1 MKAIRIGIATGLALL
16 IAACAG
22 GPKEPDLLLT
32 YNKVAASQTP
42 YRNPVIII
50 PGVLGSKLKSQTTD
64 QPVWGA
70 FISGAADPQ
79 SAEGLKLITAP
90 YIYPDGSKTNWNTVV
105 PDGALEEVRLQLLGI
120 PLKVK
125 AYAQIIEAIA
135 TGGYRERQLGTAN
148 SGLYDDTHYTA
159 FQFDY
164 DWRLSNA
171 ENAVKLFHFI
181 EDVRAQTARIYETR
195 YGIMDADIKVDI
207 VAHSMGGLIARY
219 MLRYGEQG
227 LPADGSDPLLDWSG
241 SLGVERVII
250 VGTPN
255 AGSMSALEEL
265 VKGKNFGWPFLPY
278 YNQAVL
284 GSFASLYQL
293 MPRDRHTPV
302 VDAEGAP
309 IGSLYD
315 IKTWERY
322 EWGLLN
328 PKMDKT
334 YARLFPEIESVE
346 ERRKV
351 AHHTLSVHL
360 EEARRFNDALDRPAA
375 APSRLLFD
383 LVLGDVDETARTVAY
398 DPRKKSFETVAT
410 APGDG
415 VVARYSA
422 LMDEREDGDESIWTP
437 RLRSPIA
444 FDNVMILPYNHIG
457 LTQSKVFIDNMLYWL
472 LVEPRPS
479 GTPLGYPLKSNDNLL
494 ND

>member
-1 MKAIRIGIATGLALL
+1 MQHRFSFILLALPFFL
-16 IAACAG
+16 AACAS
-22 GPKEPDLLLT
+22 GPKDPDLFLT

-50 PGVLGSKLKSQTTD
+50 PGVLGSKLKSIETD

-70 FISGAADPQ
+70 FTSGAADPQ
-79 SAEGLKLITAP
+79 TADGLRLITAP
-90 YIYPDGSKTNWNTVV
+90 YVYPDGSKTSWNNIV
-105 PDGALEEVRLQLLGI
+105 PDGALEEVRVQLFGI
-120 PLKVK
+120 PLKIK

-135 TGGYRERQLGTAN
+135 TGGYREKQLGSAN
-148 SGLYDDTHYTA
+148 NALYDDEHYTA

-181 EDVRAQTARIYETR
+181 EDVRAKTAKVYETR
-195 YGIMDADIKVDI
+195 FDIPDADIKVDI

-227 LPADGSDPLLDWSG
+227 LPEDGSDPILDWSG
-241 SLGVERVII
+241 SLGVERIII

-255 AGSMSALEEL
+255 AGSINALEEL

-293 MPRDRHTPV
+293 MPRDRHNPV
-302 VDAEGAP
+302 VDMKGNP
-309 IGSLYD
+309 IGSIYD
-315 IKTWERY
+315 ISTWERY
-322 EWGLLN
+322 QWGLLN

-334 YARLFPEIESVE
+334 YARLFPEIETVE
-346 ERRKV
+346 ERRSI
-351 AHHTLSVHL
+351 ARHTLETYL
-360 EEARRFNDALDRPAA
+360 EEARRFTEALDRPAG

-383 LVLGDVDETARTVAY
+383 LVLGDVDETTRKVAY
-398 DPRKKSFETVAT
+398 DEKKKSFVTLETT
-410 APGDG
+410 PGDG

-422 LMDEREDGDESIWTP
+422 LMDEREDGDTERWTP

-444 FDNVMILPYNHIG
+444 FDNVMILPYDHIG

-472 LVEPRPS
+472 LMEPRPS
-479 GTPLGYPLKSNDNLL
+479 GTPLGYPLKSKAGS
-494 ND
+494 